1 MIRIIV
7 MIYKKLIENMAHNRS
22 SSSSAQRTKPMH
34 TSNILKKNDDNSSDE
49 SLAVKIYTVEITEF
63 YED

>member
-7 MIYKKLIENMAHNRS
+7 MIYKKLIENMAHNRRS
-22 SSSSAQRTKPMH
+22 NPSAQPTKPMH
-34 TSNILKKNDDNSSDE
+34 ASNVLKKNDDNSSDE
-49 SLAVKIYTVEITEF
+49 SLAAKIYTVEITEF

>member
-1 MIRIIV
+1 
-7 MIYKKLIENMAHNRS
+7 MAHNRS
-22 SSSSAQRTKPMH
+22 SSPSAQRTKSMH

>member
-1 MIRIIV
+1 
-7 MIYKKLIENMAHNRS
+7 MAHNRS
-22 SSSSAQRTKPMH
+22 SSPSAQRTKPMH